1 MSRAF
6 VDESASESRE
16 NDAPELKIPLPAGAK
31 NYMTPEGA
39 ERLRAEIED
48 LLALEQPRLGEV
60 DRRIEYLSRMRAIM
74 EVVPP
79 PAREPDRV
87 VFGTTVT
94 VREAGG
100 TEKKYRIV
108 GIDESDPAR
117 GWVSWISPLARAL
130 VGKRPG
136 EQARVKLPAG
146 EELLTVV
153 AITGE
158 APTGE
163 PR

>member
-31 NYMTPEGA
+31 NYVTPQGA
-39 ERLRAEIED
+39 QRLRREIEE

-60 DRRIEYLSRMRAIM
+60 DRRIEYLSRMRVIM
-74 EVVPP
+74 EVIP
-79 PAREPDRV
+79 PAASAPDRV

-94 VREAGG
+94 VRDAGG
-100 TEKKYRIV
+100 AEKTYRIV
-108 GIDESDPAR
+108 GVDESDPAQ

-130 VGKRPG
+130 VGKRKG

-153 AITGE
+153 AI
-158 APTGE
+158 AGE
-163 PR
+163 PPR

>member
-1 MSRAF
+1 VSRAF

-16 NDAPELKIPLPAGAK
+16 NDAPELKIPLPPGAK
-31 NYMTPEGA
+31 NYVTPQGA
-39 ERLRAEIED
+39 ERLRAEIEG
-48 LLALEQPRLGEV
+48 LLALVPPRLREV

-74 EVVPP
+74 EVVVPSGQ
-79 PAREPDRV
+79 EPDRV

-100 TEKKYRIV
+100 EEKTYRIV
-108 GIDESDPAR
+108 GVDEAEPVR

-130 VGKRPG
+130 VGKKQG
-136 EQARVKLPAG
+136 EQARVKLPMG

-153 AITGE
+153 AITG
-158 APTGE
+158 GL
-163 PR
+163 R